1 MRIYFPKPASLLWV
15 AVIFMCINNISAQEL
30 SMTIEDLFK
39 FAEQSN
45 IDIKVAR
52 HDVEIAK
59 EKKKSVLAGR
69 LPEISMS
76 ATMNYLGNATVMERD
91 FTGGVSSHMP
101 HLGNSLSVSVYQ
113 PLYTGGEISAKIN
126 KAKNGQYIAENEL
139 TIISNRTKMLVLEYF
154 LNLFKQRN
162 LLSVYEENIELT
174 KRLISE
180 MQARSKQGLT
190 LSNDVTRYELN
201 LSNLNYDR
209 TTVADAIDYLNNSL
223 LSLLDLKDETVIIP
237 TLHFSDSMECHD
249 SSVIWT
255 ELALQNAPELKKT
268 DLYYAQSK
276 FDDKL
281 LRSKRLPKIGLSIG
295 NNLEGPITNRSP
307 VLDKNIN
314 RWWAGVQLTF
324 NISDLYKE
332 RGNIA
337 AARLESLKLVDQKKS
352 LQDEI
357 ERHIDRTYKYYTE
370 ALEQVKTQE
379 INVKLA
385 DENYRIVN
393 IRYSNDFSLL
403 TDMLD
408 ASASKLDAETRLVNA
423 EVDVLYYYFQLKYL
437 SGTI

>member
-15 AVIFMCINNISAQEL
+15 AGIFMCINNIAAQEL
-30 SMTIEDLFK
+30 SMTVEDLFR
-39 FAEQSN
+39 FVEQSN

-76 ATMNYLGNATVMERD
+76 VTMNYLGNATVMERD
-91 FTGGVSSHMP
+91 FSGGVSSHMP
-101 HLGNSLSVSVYQ
+101 HLGNSLSLSVYQ

-139 TIISNRTKMLVLEYF
+139 TIISNKTKMLVLEYF

-180 MQARSKQGLT
+180 MQARSEQGLT

-223 LSLLDLKDETVIIP
+223 LSLLDLKEETVIIP
-237 TLHFSDSMECHD
+237 TLHFMDSVECHD
-249 SSVIWT
+249 SSDIWT

-276 FDDKL
+276 FDYKL
-281 LRSKRLPKIGLSIG
+281 TRSRRLPKIGLSIG

-307 VLDKNIN
+307 ILDKNIN

-337 AARLESLKLVDQKKS
+337 ATRLESLKLIDTKKS

-379 INVKLA
+379 MNVKLA
-385 DENYRIVN
+385 EENYRIVN

-408 ASASKLDAETRLVNA
+408 ASASKLDAEMRLVNA